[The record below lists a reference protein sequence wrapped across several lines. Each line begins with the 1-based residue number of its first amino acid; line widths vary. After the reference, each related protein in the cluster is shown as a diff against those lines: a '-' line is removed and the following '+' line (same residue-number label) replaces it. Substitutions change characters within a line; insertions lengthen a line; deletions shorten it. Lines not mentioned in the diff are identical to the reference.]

1 MSSLQKGSSLRLANY
16 GARVEKAAATLPQT
30 GGQSL
35 FVVSGGAVIV
45 TAIVGRVTT
54 AVQAQAT
61 NTKLIANPDSGTV
74 LDLCANVDLSGK
86 EVGTLLGISGSS
98 FTAAMVA
105 STAAAG
111 VKNSPFVVGPG
122 RIQLVTAASSTGATR
137 WTLLYLPLDDAAQV
151 VSA

>member
-16 GARVEKAAATLPQT
+16 GAKVEKAAATLPQT

-35 FVVSGGAVIV
+35 FVVSGGAVVV
-45 TAIVGRVTT
+45 TAIIGRVTT
-54 AVQAQAT
+54 AIQAQAT
-61 NTKLIANPDSGTV
+61 NAKLIANPDSGTV
-74 LDLCANVDLSGK
+74 LDLCANADLSGK

-98 FTAAMVA
+98 FTAAMSA
-105 STAAAG
+105 GTAAAG
-111 VKNSPFVVGPG
+111 IKNTPFVVGPG